1 MSDSREYHIVYI
13 ASWYPGPAHP
23 LLGIF
28 IRRHAEAAAMKH
40 KVTVLHAVS
49 DLSMKEGEFR
59 IVKHEE
65 GNLREVIL
73 HYGKKVR
80 KNKFLNAI
88 AQFRLLKKH
97 YRFGAEKI
105 EQWYGKPDIL
115 HLNVVWPLGSIALR
129 LAKYWKVPMVVTEH
143 WTGYQPEDGRYR
155 GYAMQNITRKTIR
168 KAKAILPVSESL
180 KTAMLNHRLKGNY
193 HVIPNVVDDT
203 LFKLAEKPVE
213 ALKML
218 HVSSLDDAQ
227 KNVSGMLKQFAQIK
241 RHHPDAELNI
251 VGSGA
256 DESAIKRLSNELGL
270 TFRGVNFLGKLEGET
285 LANAYR
291 EASVFVMNSRF
302 ETQGVVILEALLSGI
317 SVIVPNVGG
326 IPEFVNE
333 SNGVLFDSKDEN
345 GFVKAFET
353 WMHQRSKFDG
363 ASIRKDIQA
372 RFGKTAVSQQLDEVY
387 QNLLKK
393 C

>member
-1 MSDSREYHIVYI
+1 MSDSREFHIVFL
-13 ASWYPGPAHP
+13 ASWYPGPKQP

-28 IRRHAEAAAMKH
+28 IRRHAEAVAQHH

-59 IVKHEE
+59 IEKHEN

-73 HYGKKVR
+73 HYGKRTR
-80 KNKFLNAI
+80 KIKFLQAI
-88 AQFRLLKKH
+88 AHFKLLKKH

-115 HLNVVWPLGSIALR
+115 HLNVIWPLGLIARR
-129 LAKYWKVPMVVTEH
+129 LARMWKIPYVVTEH

-155 GYAMQNITRKTIR
+155 GYAMRKLTRKTLR
-168 KAKAILPVSESL
+168 RAKAILPVSESL
-180 KTAMLNHRLKGNY
+180 KNAMIKHGLKGNY
-193 HVIPNVVDDT
+193 MVVPNVVDDE
-203 LFKLAEKPVE
+203 LFYPAVE
-213 ALKML
+213 PIEGLKML

-227 KNVSGMLKQFAQIK
+227 KNVSGLLRQFVQIK
-241 RHHPDAELNI
+241 RQHPEAELNI

-270 TFRGVNFLGKLEGET
+270 TFRGVNFLGKLEGEA
-285 LANAYR
+285 LAKVYR
-291 EASVFVMNSRF
+291 ESSAFILNSRY
-302 ETQGVVILEALLSGI
+302 ETQGVVLLEALLSGVP
-317 SVIVPNVGG
+317 VIVPNIGG

-333 SNGVLFDSKDEN
+333 TNGVLFDAADEK
-345 GFVKAFET
+345 GLTKAFEQWFET
-353 WMHQRSKFDG
+353 KSNFDPS
-363 ASIRKDIQA
+363 AIRQEIQA
-372 RFGKTAVSQQLDEVY
+372 KFGKQAVASQLIEIY
-387 QNLLKK
+387 QNILSR